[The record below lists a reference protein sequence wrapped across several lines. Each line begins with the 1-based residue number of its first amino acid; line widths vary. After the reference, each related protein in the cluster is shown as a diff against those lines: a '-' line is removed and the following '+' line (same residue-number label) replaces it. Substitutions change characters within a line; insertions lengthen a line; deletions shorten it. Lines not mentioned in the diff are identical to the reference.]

1 MAAEY
6 EETTTQVPYTG
17 WEGRGPSRGSV
28 KPTMNFHITESDE
41 DKEFEREQVTLP
53 EPVELRSPRTQPK
66 FA

>member
-1 MAAEY
+1 M
-6 EETTTQVPYTG
+6 PYG

-28 KPTMNFHITESDE
+28 KPTMNFHITESD
-41 DKEFEREQVTLP
+41 DEFEREKVSLP